1 MGERPDL
8 YRHSSAEA
16 KEMNELDLWRAS
28 HKANMDCKRAI
39 EEAVRAGFDGMH
51 LSPDCAK
58 GVIAEYGYHRV
69 QYVLAVTLR
78 EKSYDGRFSH
88 KNRAWFGG
96 VRIPRDENY
105 NYQLTVDSHPTILD
119 GFMDEFRQEYQSLG
133 LFGLEHC
140 IQEEGGVDYTGK
152 VVVVDPA
159 RLKEKALLP
168 ENQLWLAQSGFG
180 CGPHSRG
187 RAVFATCLGDG
198 EKARWNRDSFLGAI
212 NEEYLPEWAKSQVE
226 MLRAG
231 QEIGPIKA
239 STPAEGPAFGMTQSM

>member
-1 MGERPDL
+1 MGKHPDL
-8 YRHSSAEA
+8 YRNSSTEA
-16 KEMNELDLWRAS
+16 KEMDELDLWRAS
-28 HKANMDCKRAI
+28 HQANMDCKRAI

-51 LSPDCAK
+51 LSLDCAK

-78 EKSYDGRFSH
+78 EKSYDGRFSAT
-88 KNRAWFGG
+88 NRAWFGG
-96 VRIPRDENY
+96 VRIPHDENY
-105 NYQLTVDSHPTILD
+105 NYQLVVNSHPTVLD
-119 GFMDEFRQEYQSLG
+119 GFMDEFRQEYQALG
-133 LFGLEHC
+133 LFGQEHC

-159 RLKEKALLP
+159 RLKEGALAP

-198 EKARWNRDSFLGAI
+198 EKARWNRDCFLGAI
-212 NEEYLPEWAKSQVE
+212 NEEHLPEWAKGQVE
-226 MLRAG
+226 KLQAG
-231 QEIGPIKA
+231 QDIEPIKA
-239 STPAEGPAFGMTQSM
+239 PTPAKGPAFGMTQSM